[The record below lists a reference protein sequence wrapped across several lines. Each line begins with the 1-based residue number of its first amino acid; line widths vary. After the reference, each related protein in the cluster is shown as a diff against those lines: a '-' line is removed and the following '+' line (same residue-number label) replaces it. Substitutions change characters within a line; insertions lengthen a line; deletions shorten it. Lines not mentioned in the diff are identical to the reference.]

1 MIKKKEVTENSG
13 QETKTKSKAKPAKDK
28 TTGAAPVTTKE
39 NSGSKTPNPIGDLL
53 MEGSDRGY
61 VTHDDIE
68 RHLPSDTW
76 DADTLDRIFTNLQE
90 MGIDVVDKSEIGKMP
105 AQTDTQEFI
114 PTVDSEMGKL
124 DDIPLTDPVR
134 MYLREIGKVSLL
146 TAAEEVDLAQ
156 RMEKGDIDAKK
167 RLIDANLRLVVSI
180 AKKYIGRGM
189 LFLDLIQEGNL
200 GLIRAVEKFDYRR
213 GFKFSTYATW
223 WIRQAITR
231 AIADQAR
238 TIRVPVHMVETINKM
253 VRMSRLLVQEL
264 GREPTDDEIAA
275 KMGIEP
281 SRVEEIRRISQ
292 LPVSL
297 ETPIGEEEDS
307 QLGDFIEDHE
317 LPSPDEAAAGHL
329 LHEQIEEM
337 LSTLSDRERE
347 VLHFRFGLED
357 GHSYT
362 LEEVGKKFNVTRE
375 RIRQIEA
382 KALRKLRQPSKKL
395 KDFLD

>member
-1 MIKKKEVTENSG
+1 MTKKKEVTENSG

-28 TTGAAPVTTKE
+28 TTGTAPVTTKE

-68 RHLPSDTW
+68 RHLPSETW